1 MISRISPYKKCST
14 GASSSESCALP
25 SLASL
30 HIAKKSL
37 GLDDDTYRTKL
48 ANITGKTSAKDMTE
62 AERQAVLSVFRSEGF
77 AAPAQKP
84 SKVLVGRYAKKLQA
98 LWIAAHNLDLVH
110 DRRDAALLAFVK
122 RQTGID
128 HTRFLH
134 YADDAAKVIEALK
147 GWLKREAGV
156 MYGNT
161 NGQDWLRLDGAKVA
175 WAQWRI
181 LHPEASLLARGGFD
195 AEVFSQSATKGQL
208 VQLTP
213 KDWQAVN
220 NTFGR
225 RIRARSKDGA
235 AS

>member
-1 MISRISPYKKCST
+1 MT
-14 GASSSESCALP
+14 SSF
-25 SLASL
+25 ASL
-30 HIAKKSL
+30 HIAKKHF
-37 GLDDDTYRTKL
+37 GLDDDTYRAKL
-48 ANITGKTSAKDMTE
+48 ANITGKASAKDMTE
-62 AERQAVLSVFRSEGF
+62 AERQAVLSVFRNEGF
-77 AAPAQKP
+77 APPAGKP

-98 LWIAAHNLDLVH
+98 LWIAAHNLDLVR

-134 YADDAAKVIEALK
+134 YPDDAARVIEALK

-181 LHPEASLLARGGFD
+181 LHPKATLLDRGGFD
-195 AEVFSQSATKGQL
+195 TEVFSHSATKDML
-208 VQLTP
+208 TQLTA
-213 KDWQAVN
+213 KDWQSVN
-220 NTFGR
+220 NAFGR
-225 RIRARSKDGA
+225 RIRARRKDGA